1 MKKKL
6 IISAIIFLLIS
17 VFSFYYAFKPS
28 EIVIDFSDPAYS
40 YLPESAKI
48 LIENEAKK
56 GNRVLTEKNKE
67 PNKVYLNPRYV
78 EYLNLPKE
86 ERDNFEVIPQTYTY
100 DYAIIKNAASSYPS
114 SYRLTDLTIKD
125 QSTLGI
131 CWAFATISSVE
142 TNILKTGLS
151 SNKVTFAERQLDYA
165 MANALTEVNN
175 PYSMAEITNNVE
187 SYYELKPHD
196 LGKGSNF
203 VEAYMYLDMGIS
215 PVKEEIWGEYDTS
228 SKKRPINEVLNFDNV
243 EYQVSSF
250 ASYGDNIYNNSSYS
264 ATFKEDFMNKLK
276 NHITNYGSLYIVT
289 ISPDRDAGICYNQTK
304 NLINYDEN
312 NDICNGGEY
321 HAMSLVGWDDNYEG
335 GSWILKNSWGS
346 SLPYVYMSYNSDFFD
361 INGVIKVDAK
371 NWDNGYNFTKSHT
384 ASYTSNAFEITYYK
398 SAEFKENLEKINFVS
413 WGINSSYKVYYKNG
427 NESYK
432 SLGTYTNNAPG
443 LITIDTNGILL
454 DKSSFSIK
462 VTTSD
467 GFIDGGI
474 NAFTSNVSNEKYLE
488 TYEFT
493 NATNL
498 KKQLITR
505 NIESGTKLNY
515 YVYDK
520 YGKKYN
526 ENGIT
531 YVINGSVDINES
543 LNISNGNYYLT
554 LDDDFFKINVVDKI
568 ELKVG
573 NTYQLEYEVS
583 PNLDIVSFSYVISDP
598 TIVSISD
605 SGLVTSLKQ
614 GKTKITL
621 NINDNI
627 EIPIEVTSYKDSTI
641 EYLDILD
648 SDQTL
653 YSSLVNEYYIHLDM
667 KPSTYTYEDL
677 IWSSS
682 SDIATVENG
691 LVRFNGSGN
700 VKITVSSGALSDE
713 INFNIVNS
721 TSNISLSA
729 SKTTIAV
736 GEELR
741 LEHSGAIFGYRYS
754 TSDNQVIRVRNGVV
768 TGLKNGSA
776 WVYYKNNNNDVAGLL
791 INVIDEESKMNL
803 VVDPSGGIYNN
814 PLEISGNSLSTVNLD
829 NPTYNVTV
837 TLINGETTQ
846 NIDISH
852 EFLKF
857 NLLGYGSLDNNKYT
871 FGFGDGKVTALWNY
885 QEYTLPVLTQDNL
898 YFKGWYK
905 DPEFKEF
912 FGNNITFTPK
922 ENITLY
928 AKFEEARVGDINN
941 DKEIDITDL
950 VILGRYLV
958 GLEEIDD
965 NLLGLADINKDSEI
979 DITDLVILGRYLVG
993 LEEIN

>member
-48 LIENEAKK
+48 LIKNEAKK

-78 EYLNLPKE
+78 EYLNLSKE

-100 DYAIIKNAASSYPS
+100 DYVAVKNATASYPS

-289 ISPDRDAGICYNQTK
+289 ISPDRDAGICYNQVK
-304 NLINYDEN
+304 NLINYDEINASCN
-312 NDICNGGEY
+312 NGEY

-432 SLGTYTNNAPG
+432 SLGTYTNDAPG

-515 YVYDK
+515 HVYDK

-583 PNLDIVSFSYVISDP
+583 SNLDIVSFSYVISDP

-648 SDQTL
+648 SDQTF

-791 INVIDEESKMNL
+791 INVIDEESKINL
-803 VVDPSGGIYNN
+803 VVDPNGGIYND

-922 ENITLY
+922 KNITLY

>member
-28 EIVIDFSDPAYS
+28 EIVIDFNDPAYS

-78 EYLNLPKE
+78 EYLNLSEE

-100 DYAIIKNAASSYPS
+100 DYVSIKNAASSYPS

-304 NLINYDEN
+304 NLINYDETN
-312 NDICNGGEY
+312 ASCNGGEY
-321 HAMSLVGWDDNYEG
+321 HAMSLVGWYDNYEG

-432 SLGTYTNNAPG
+432 SLGTYTNDAPG

-526 ENGIT
+526 ENGIA

-803 VVDPSGGIYNN
+803 VVDPNGGIYND

-885 QEYTLPVLTQDNL
+885 QEYTLPVLTQDDL